1 MRPSAGFAILKEP
14 TMAARTLRYN
24 GTSVLM
30 EMAEF
35 ALFSKG
41 TQRYIR
47 RSLDV
52 GLKRGDPIQRWA
64 RTPAEAEAIRAQQ
77 RAYRRL
83 DDIRRKVPQD
93 TAIEPAASMLGA
105 LVTVSA
111 FDIGQ
116 TWLPCYSA
124 YRFLYERL
132 LGSAVR
138 PWLPATFCAAAALPN
153 LQPEHRRA
161 LLETAGEAAACPLWS
176 RREPGFLPEWV
187 DKVDTRISAA

>member
-1 MRPSAGFAILKEP
+1 MP
-14 TMAARTLRYN
+14 ARTARYN

-30 EMAEF
+30 EMEEF
-35 ALFSKG
+35 AAFSKG

-52 GLKRGDPIQRWA
+52 GLKRGEPIGRWA
-64 RTPAEAEAIRAQQ
+64 RNPAEAEGIRAQQ

-83 DDIRRKVPQD
+83 DDIRRRVPQD
-93 TAIEPAASMLGA
+93 PAVEPSAGFLGSLAIL
-105 LVTVSA
+105 SA
-111 FDIGQ
+111 FDLGQ

-132 LGSAVR
+132 IGCAVR
-138 PWLPATFCAAAALPN
+138 PWLPASFCAAAALPN
-153 LQPEHRRA
+153 LHPEHRRA

-176 RREPGFLPEWV
+176 RREPGFVPEWV
-187 DKVDTRISAA
+187 EKVDTTISA